1 MYIPRDIESTIRR
14 LERDYPVLTI
24 LGPRQSGK
32 TSLVRHLYPDYTYVN
47 LEDAHSHQLAE
58 ESVDEFFK
66 VYEPPMVIDEIQR
79 SPRLLG
85 KIQLL
90 TDESGQK
97 ATQFI
102 LTVSQEIHIQGHISQ
117 SLAGRTALFH
127 VLPLSVREMK
137 ASGKWSSDRDEL
149 LLKGSYPKVWA
160 EELSSP
166 FHYYQ
171 NYISTYIQKDVKQIV
186 AIKDERVFYLFLK
199 LLAGRVGNLLN
210 ILSLA
215 NDLGVAR
222 NTIERWL
229 SVLEASHVIQL
240 LQPWAPRRTGS
251 LTKTP
256 KLYFCDT
263 ALVCALLDITTADQM
278 LRDPLRGSVF
288 ENYCIMEAIKQ
299 RANSASP
306 TNLFFFRDSYGM
318 EVDLLFEQHRQVIPY
333 EIKSGDRYTKEQLG
347 ALRRFG
353 DRYAKYLSSEQ
364 SGGLIY
370 AGAIKTE
377 VDGYHITPFT
387 TMEGLFLD

>member
-102 LTVSQEIHIQGHISQ
+102 LTGSQEIHIQGHISQ

-240 LQPWAPRRTGS
+240 LQPWAP
-251 LTKTP
+251 
-256 KLYFCDT
+256 
-263 ALVCALLDITTADQM
+263 TTADQM

>member
-1 MYIPRDIESTIRR
+1 M
-14 LERDYPVLTI
+14 TI

-102 LTVSQEIHIQGHISQ
+102 LTGSQEIHIQGHISQ

-333 EIKSGDRYTKEQLG
+333 EIKSGDRYTKEQ
-347 ALRRFG
+347 
-353 DRYAKYLSSEQ
+353 
-364 SGGLIY
+364 
-370 AGAIKTE
+370 
-377 VDGYHITPFT
+377 
-387 TMEGLFLD
+387 